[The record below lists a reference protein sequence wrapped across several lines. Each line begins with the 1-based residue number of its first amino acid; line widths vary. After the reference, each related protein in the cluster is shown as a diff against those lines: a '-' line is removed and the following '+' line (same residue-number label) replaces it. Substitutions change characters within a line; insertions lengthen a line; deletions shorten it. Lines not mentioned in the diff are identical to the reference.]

1 MSREVESSQ
10 GFYDPVAKY
19 VEQFCHGRCATKFP
33 KGCHD
38 PVAAHVERPYCRNG
52 GLIMHIKG

>member
-19 VEQFCHGRCATKFP
+19 VDKFCHGRCTTKIP

-38 PVAAHVERPYCRNG
+38 PVAVHVERP
-52 GLIMHIKG
+52 

>member
-1 MSREVESSQ
+1 MPGDVESSQ

-19 VEQFCHGRCATKFP
+19 VEQFCHGSCTIEFP

-38 PVAAHVERPYCRNG
+38 PVAAHVERTYCRND
-52 GLIMHIKG
+52 GLIMHNK